1 MNVWDT
7 AGVERFRTLTRNYYR
22 NAHAAVFIYS
32 VGEVSSLHYL
42 IQWEKDTR
50 AFAPNAV
57 RMLIGNKKDLDGEVD
72 EFTAKSFAKTHAFE
86 LDAMVSCKT
95 GEGVKDAIEELAKLV
110 HMKNSDSMKASV
122 SAQDGGTIRIDP
134 NQPSSRTTEGGGGCA
149 C

>member
-32 VGEVSSLHYL
+32 VAEVSSLHYL

-50 AFAPNAV
+50 TFAPNAV
-57 RMLIGNKKDLDGEVD
+57 RMLIGNKTDVDGEVD

-86 LDAMVSCKT
+86 LDAMISCKT
-95 GEGVKDAIEELAKLV
+95 GAGVKDAIEKLAKMI
-110 HMKNSDSMKASV
+110 HENNSDNKNASTHGDIV
-122 SAQDGGTIRIDP
+122 RVGSD
-134 NQPSSRTTEGGGGCA
+134 EGQTKGAEGSGGCA

>member
-50 AFAPNAV
+50 TFAPNAV
-57 RMLIGNKKDLDGEVD
+57 RMLIGNKNDLEGEVD
-72 EFTAKSFAKTHAFE
+72 EFTAQSFAKTHAFE
-86 LDAMVSCKT
+86 LDAMISCKT
-95 GEGVKDAIEELAKLV
+95 GQGVNDAIEKLAKMI
-110 HMKNSDSMKASV
+110 HDNNSGKSNNNN
-122 SAQDGGTIRIDP
+122 QDIVRITEQ
-134 NQPSSRTTEGGGGCA
+134 QPSANGSGQGSGGCA

>member
-50 AFAPNAV
+50 TFAPNAV
-57 RMLIGNKKDLDGEVD
+57 RMLIGNKNDLEGEVD
-72 EFTAKSFAKTHAFE
+72 EFTAQSFAKTHALE
-86 LDAMVSCKT
+86 LDAMISCKT
-95 GEGVKDAIEELAKLV
+95 GQGVNEAIERLARII
-110 HMKNSDSMKASV
+110 HEKNSGKQDNSNNQDIV
-122 SAQDGGTIRIDP
+122 NITDPPSAGSGQ
-134 NQPSSRTTEGGGGCA
+134 GGGCA